1 LGRKRRPWERYY
13 VRVAVYLEGATC
25 STEWVIFIMEYVL
38 QTKPRKKKRF
48 TIGFLDENTLDE
60 YHSFMTEGIFEAAG
74 KYGINAVR
82 FGHISTRNYK
92 YNSYIDMALDHIL
105 QYELDGLLFLG
116 WATLLTTSNHE
127 YFKKRFHSIP
137 LISLGSTWENVPSV
151 YFHGETYIRELLL
164 HLINVHGIKKIA
176 FIAPFSP
183 DGRCHVYQTTMKE
196 YGIYNPDLFIDET
209 ELNLSELPERGR
221 KAVSILLDKRKVAVN
236 AIISLFNDETRAVL
250 EELQLR
256 GIRVPQ
262 DIALTSYED
271 GEAGRFASPALTTI
285 YFPWK
290 EIGYFGCEKM
300 YELLTRGHIP
310 LLTTVPGRVILRDSC
325 GCISEPVRHAHPGK
339 IKAAGQSLAE
349 VSGYTLF
356 KIRQE
361 LSQKVNSAILDLD
374 DLIKAFV
381 NDYYHQSNR
390 FFLPELELQ
399 LRNIS
404 DHHNYTAVEDVISVL
419 RGLMLPY
426 LVNEWP
432 SFLWAEN
439 IFQQAQVLVQEKK
452 EIVWSNMEVKS
463 DGIHLTIQ
471 EIGQMLV
478 TQFNLADIL
487 DSLGANLPRINI
499 PSCYIFIFRNK
510 SAHDNPFEDYELVFK
525 YHNGGYTKPKNTEA
539 EVTKHRLPRIIF
551 PENKSYSM
559 MAQLLH
565 VANEYIGFVVFESD
579 PVDESIYR
587 ILGLNISTA
596 LSDAILLE
604 KLNNSYKKLVEQAH
618 REGMMAM
625 VTGILHNISN
635 VLNSIS
641 VSSHL
646 IRDLIYTSPIDDYN
660 KANQLLMDHLENL
673 NDFICL
679 DPKGKKLMQFYTK
692 LGEPFRELQIR
703 LQDNINRLDEKVKLI
718 NDIIITQQGYIG
730 IKSTLEETEI
740 VALVEDVLKINLASL
755 EKHRIKISRNY
766 QDIPKIKVHK
776 TKLFYVLVNLI
787 KNAQDAMVEVPETQR
802 QLSLVVERDCQYKY
816 IKVSDTGSGISP
828 DLLQSVFAYGYT
840 TKKGGHGFGLHSCA
854 NYMTEMGAKIWAESA
869 GPGKGATFVLQFK

>member
-1 LGRKRRPWERYY
+1 
-13 VRVAVYLEGATC
+13 
-25 STEWVIFIMEYVL
+25 MEYIL
-38 QTKPRKKKRF
+38 QTKPRKKKRL

-74 KYGINAVR
+74 KYEINAIR

-92 YNSYIDMALDHIL
+92 YHSYIDTALDHIL
-105 QYELDGLLFLG
+105 QYDLDGLLFLG
-116 WATLLTTSNHE
+116 WVTLLTSDNYE
-127 YFKKRFHSIP
+127 KFKKRFHSMP
-137 LISLGSTWENVPSV
+137 LLSLGSTWENVPSV
-151 YFHGETYIRELLL
+151 YFHGETYIREILL
-164 HLINVHGIKKIA
+164 HLINVHGIKRIA

-183 DGRCHVYQTTMKE
+183 DGRCNVYRATMKE
-196 YGIYNPDLFIDET
+196 YGIYDPALYIDESD
-209 ELNLSELPERGR
+209 LSMLELPERGR
-221 KAVSILLDKRKVAVN
+221 KAVSILLDERKVAVN

-250 EELQLR
+250 DELQLR
-256 GIRVPQ
+256 GIKVPH

-310 LLTTVPGRVILRDSC
+310 LHTIVPGRIVLRDSC
-325 GCISEPVRHAHPGK
+325 GCISEPVHHANPGK
-339 IKAAGQSLAE
+339 IRAAGQSLAE

-361 LSQKVNSAILDLD
+361 LSQKVNGAMLDLD
-374 DLIKAFV
+374 SLIKAFI
-381 NDYYHQSNR
+381 NDYYHQSNH

-399 LRNIS
+399 LRKIT
-404 DHHNYTAVEDVISVL
+404 DHHHFPAIEDIISVM

-452 EIVWSNMEVKS
+452 EILWSNTEVQS
-463 DGIHLTIQ
+463 DSVHLTIQ
-471 EIGQMLV
+471 EIGQILV

-499 PSCYIFIFRNK
+499 PSCYIFIFWNK
-510 SAHDNPFEDYELVFK
+510 SAHDDLFEDYELVFK
-525 YHNGGYTKPKNTEA
+525 YHNGVYIKLKANEA
-539 EVTKHRLPRIIF
+539 EVARHRLHRIIF
-551 PENKSYSM
+551 PENKPYTM

-565 VANEYIGFVVFESD
+565 VADEYIGFVVFESN

-596 LSDAILLE
+596 LSDAILIE
-604 KLNNSYKKLVEQAH
+604 KLNNSYRKLVEQAH

-646 IRDLIYTSPIDDYN
+646 IRDLVYTSPLDDYF
-660 KANQLLMDHLENL
+660 KANQLLMEHLETL
-673 NDFICL
+673 DGFIRL

-692 LGEPFRELQIR
+692 LGEPFRELKVR
-703 LQDNINRLDEKVKLI
+703 LLDNINRLDDKVKLI

-730 IKSTLEETEI
+730 IKSTLEETDI
-740 VALVEDVLKINLASL
+740 VSLVEDVLKINLTSL
-755 EKHRIKISRNY
+755 EKHQVKIGRNY
-766 QDIPKIKVHK
+766 QEIPKIKVQK

-787 KNAQDAMVEVPETQR
+787 KNAQDAMLEVPDTQR
-802 QLSLVVERDCQYKY
+802 QLSLSVEQDHQFKY
-816 IKVSDTGSGISP
+816 VKISDTGTGISP

-840 TKKGGHGFGLHSCA
+840 TKQGGHGFGLHSCA

>member
-1 LGRKRRPWERYY
+1 
-13 VRVAVYLEGATC
+13 
-25 STEWVIFIMEYVL
+25 MEYVL
-38 QTKPRKKKRF
+38 QTKPLKKRRY
-48 TIGFLDENTLDE
+48 TIGFLDENTMDE
-60 YHSFMTEGIFEAAG
+60 YHSFMTEGIFEAAE

-92 YNSYIDMALDHIL
+92 YKSYLNAALDHIL
-105 QYELDGLLFLG
+105 QYDLDGLLFLG
-116 WATLLTTSNHE
+116 WATILTSGNDE

-137 LISLGSTWENVPSV
+137 LLSLGSTWENVPSV
-151 YFHGETYIRELLL
+151 YFHGEIYIREILL
-164 HLINVHGIKKIA
+164 HLINDHRIRKIA
-176 FIAPFSP
+176 FIAPFSS
-183 DGRCHVYQTTMKE
+183 DGRCNVYISTMKE
-196 YGIYNPDLFIDET
+196 YGLYNPDLYVDGA
-209 ELNLSELPERGR
+209 ELEGLDLPERGR
-221 KAVSILLDKRKVAVN
+221 KAVSILLDERKVAVN
-236 AIISLFNDETRAVL
+236 AIVTLFNDETRAIMD
-250 EELQLR
+250 ELQLR
-256 GIRVPQ
+256 GIRVPR
-262 DIALTSYED
+262 DVALTSYED
-271 GEAGRFASPALTTI
+271 GETGRFTSPALTTI

-300 YELLTRGHIP
+300 YELLTRGRIP

-325 GCISEPVRHAHPGK
+325 GCISEAVHHANPGK
-339 IKAAGQSLAE
+339 IRTAGQSLAE

-361 LSQKVNSAILDLD
+361 LSQKVNGAMLDLD
-374 DLIKAFV
+374 GLIKAFV
-381 NDYYHQSNR
+381 NDYYHQSNH

-399 LRNIS
+399 LRKIT
-404 DHHNYTAVEDVISVL
+404 DHQHYAMIEDIISVL

-452 EIVWSNMEVKS
+452 EIVWSNTEVQS
-463 DGIHLTIQ
+463 DNIHLKIQ
-471 EIGQMLV
+471 EIGQLLV

-487 DSLGANLPRINI
+487 DSLAANLPRINI

-510 SAHDNPFEDYELVFK
+510 GNHESLFEDYETVFK
-525 YHNGGYTKPKNTEA
+525 YHNGGYIKSKTTEA
-539 EVTKHRLPRIIF
+539 EGTRQRLSRIIF
-551 PENKSYSM
+551 PENRSYTM

-565 VANEYIGFVVFESD
+565 VADEYIGFVVFESE
-579 PVDESIYR
+579 PADESIYR

-646 IRDLIYTSPIDDYN
+646 IRDLIYTSPLEDFI
-660 KANQLLMDHLENL
+660 KANQLLQEHMNKMTDFINL
-673 NDFICL
+673 N
-679 DPKGKKLMQFYTK
+679 PKGKKLMQFYTK
-692 LGEPFRELQIR
+692 LGEPFRELQVR
-703 LQDNINRLDEKVKLI
+703 LLDNINRLDDKVKLI

-740 VALVEDVLKINLASL
+740 VTLVEDVLKINLASL
-755 EKHRIKISRNY
+755 EKHQIKISRNY
-766 QDIPKIKVHK
+766 QEIPKIKVQK

-787 KNAQDAMVEVPETQR
+787 KNAQDAMVDVPEAQR
-802 QLSLVVERDCQYKY
+802 QLNLTVEQDPQYKY
-816 IKVSDTGSGISP
+816 IKVTDTGTGISP
-828 DLLQSVFAYGYT
+828 DLIQSVFAYGYT

-854 NYMTEMGAKIWAESA
+854 NYMTEMGAKIWAESS
-869 GPGKGATFVLQFK
+869 GIGKGATFVLQFK